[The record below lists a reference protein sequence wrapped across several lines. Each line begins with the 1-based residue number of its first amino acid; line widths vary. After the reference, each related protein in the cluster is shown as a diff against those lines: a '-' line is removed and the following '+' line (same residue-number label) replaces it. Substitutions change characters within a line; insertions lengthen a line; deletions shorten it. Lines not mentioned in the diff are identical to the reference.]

1 MFFRHTLALGVVA
14 AGLMHSSGAWAQSC
28 CAGGSA
34 LTPGRLTVHED
45 VLVGLQLRAQSAVGE
60 FSADGSF
67 RGTPRGAIE
76 SGFEES
82 ALASL
87 RVFRPM
93 QVSLVVP
100 FVETY
105 RRTSTTSEFGGG
117 LGDLNLSARYDLVLA
132 GKYTYVPGVAMLGG
146 ASLPSGTSVAGA
158 EKPLATDATGIG
170 AVQVHAGVA
179 IEQVWGHWMLNLAA
193 ILSIRAPETVSGI
206 HSQLGP
212 QLSSFLGVGYT
223 FDNEAALAASLGY
236 TFEMRAEVNGETI
249 PGTARRAPQFGISGL
264 FPLGDHMRLSG
275 GPTVH
280 VPFLPGANQTTFVAF
295 SLTWVRTWT

>member
-1 MFFRHTLALGVVA
+1 MFFRHTAAFLAA
-14 AGLMHSSGAWAQSC
+14 ATWLTHSSGAWAQSC

-45 VLVGLQLRAQSAVGE
+45 ALVGLQLRAQHAFGE
-60 FSADGSF
+60 FSANGSF
-67 RGTPRGAIE
+67 RGTPRGAVE
-76 SGFEES
+76 SGFEQN
-82 ALASL
+82 ALASV

-117 LGDLNLSARYDLVLA
+117 LGDLNLSARYDVVLA
-132 GKYTYVPGVAMLGG
+132 GKYSYVPGVAVLGG
-146 ASLPSGTSVAGA
+146 ASIPSGTSVADA

-170 AVQVHAGVA
+170 AVQAHAGLA
-179 IEQVWGHWMLNLAA
+179 LEHVWGHWMLNLAA
-193 ILSIRAPETVSGI
+193 ILSIRAPQTVSGI

-212 QLSSFLGVGYT
+212 QLSSFLGAGYT
-223 FDNEAALAASLGY
+223 FDNEAAIAASLGY
-236 TFEMRAEVNGETI
+236 TFEMRAEVDGVTVT
-249 PGTARRAPQFGISGL
+249 GTARRAPQFGISGL
-264 FPLGDHMRLSG
+264 LPLGDRMRLSG

-280 VPFLPGANQTTFVAF
+280 VPFLPGANQTTFVSF